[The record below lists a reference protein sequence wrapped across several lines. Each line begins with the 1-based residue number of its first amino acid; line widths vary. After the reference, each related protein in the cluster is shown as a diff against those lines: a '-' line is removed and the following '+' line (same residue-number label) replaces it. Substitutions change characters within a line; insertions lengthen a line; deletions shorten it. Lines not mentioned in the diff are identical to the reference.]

1 MCIGPFKPKT
11 PAPPPPPAPPPAQT
25 PATAMDV
32 DFDAVSTSS
41 DKLKD
46 KAKGKSGLRNDPKQN
61 ALGSDLSKGTGLN
74 IPTKPKS

>member
-32 DFDAVSTSS
+32 DFNAVDTDSEALN
-41 DKLKD
+41 KK
-46 KAKGKSGLRNDPKQN
+46 KKGKSGFRNKPIQN
-61 ALGSDLSKGTGLN
+61 ALGSDLTKGTGLN